1 MIYVPTTGT
10 TTVAGREAA
19 SYRDKNGREPEEL
32 KLVLCFW
39 ATALAIQVQCVKN
52 SRVHFPVCCEI
63 DREVSKQTDSLHQV
77 PSI

>member
-1 MIYVPTTGT
+1 M
-10 TTVAGREAA
+10 
-19 SYRDKNGREPEEL
+19 

-39 ATALAIQVQCVKN
+39 ATALAIQVQHVKN